1 MKWLYIEELYAY
13 LARNKKRT
21 AIAIAGIALGVLT
34 LVLMSGISGAMRQKT
49 LQELGTFGSR
59 LIVIAPGD
67 LIVFGHKSATLGN
80 VQTLTISDA
89 VAIRDKIESVEG
101 IALMKNAMLPVSTKK
116 RLEPREIIGVDS
128 AFFSLLDFTFLCG
141 GTFTDFQKVA
151 VIGSQTTKDFFDTS
165 CPLGQHICI
174 AKIPFAIRGVL
185 APRGNIGME
194 DYDSTLFIPIRVM
207 QRLLTKSNWLDG
219 IFVLSKS
226 SDQNR
231 FLIKQISDLLQKRH
245 GKKDFSVMEYEVAST
260 TSTKMEQLFSILSII
275 VATIAYSVGI
285 LGIIAI
291 MALSVYERVIEIAI
305 KRVVGARKTDI
316 FGQFLLESTILSMA
330 GAVLGTGV
338 ALILLFL
345 IEYIAHWPWFIP
357 IQTLIIAT
365 MLSIIIGIIAS
376 LYPAFKAISLEP
388 LKILKLYEEG

>member
-59 LIVIAPGD
+59 IIVITPGN
-67 LIVFGHKSATLGN
+67 LIVFGHKSAMLGN
-80 VQTLTISDA
+80 VQTLTTSDA
-89 VAIRDKIESVEG
+89 VAIRDKIDGVEG
-101 IALMKNAMLPVSTKK
+101 IALMKNATLPVSTKK
-116 RLEPREIIGVDS
+116 RVEPREIMGVDS

-141 GTFTDFQKVA
+141 RTFTDFQKVA
-151 VIGSQTTKDFFDTS
+151 VIGSQTTKDFFDIS
-165 CPLGQHICI
+165 CPLGQHIFI
-174 AKIPFAIRGVL
+174 ANIPFSIRGVL
-185 APRGNIGME
+185 AARGNIGME
-194 DYDSTLFIPIRVM
+194 DYDSTIFVPITVM
-207 QRLLTKSNWLDG
+207 QRLLTKSNWLDA

-245 GKKDFSVMEYEVAST
+245 GKKDFSVMEYEVASA
-260 TSTKMEQLFSILSII
+260 TSSKMEHLFSVLSII

-330 GAVLGTGV
+330 GAVLGAGV

-365 MLSIIIGIIAS
+365 MLSMIIGIIAS